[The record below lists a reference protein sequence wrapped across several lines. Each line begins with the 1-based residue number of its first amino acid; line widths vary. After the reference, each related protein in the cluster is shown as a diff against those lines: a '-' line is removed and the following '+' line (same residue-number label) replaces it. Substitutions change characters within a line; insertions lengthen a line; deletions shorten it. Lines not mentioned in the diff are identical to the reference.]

1 MNVVSLMSC
10 VGMLS
15 RIITSGAIFQKSL
28 QLDQKKMGKL
38 TISKVLNLAAADAGS
53 LDFVSTCAAFL
64 SFSCLCVFILICPML
79 TSMCLNLQAEGDS
92 LLCVRS
98 IYVRIDTIFC
108 TVHSLTYT
116 YVHTYNFIFIV
127 CSEREAAK
135 GSPGTVVYMGE
146 RARVWLEW
154 NWNWLMWN

>member
-1 MNVVSLMSC
+1 MVENCTQNVPVCSCTTGVCLSVYTFVSQSFYASMNVVSLMSC

-98 IYVRIDTIFC
+98 IYI
-108 TVHSLTYT
+108 STY
-116 YVHTYNFIFIV
+116 
-127 CSEREAAK
+127 
-135 GSPGTVVYMGE
+135 
-146 RARVWLEW
+146 
-154 NWNWLMWN
+154 